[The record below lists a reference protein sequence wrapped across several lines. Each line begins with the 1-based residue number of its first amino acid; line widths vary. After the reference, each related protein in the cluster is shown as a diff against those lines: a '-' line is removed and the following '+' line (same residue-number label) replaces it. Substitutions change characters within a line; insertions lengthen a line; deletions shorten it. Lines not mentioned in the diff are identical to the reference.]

1 MTKSKTSF
9 DWRKI
14 TENKPFFAV
23 TSSRVAVM
31 HDHKKAAKNSGN
43 VNDQTIIQT
52 MAGNL

>member
-1 MTKSKTSF
+1 MTNSEASF

-14 TENKPFFAV
+14 AENKPFFAS
-23 TSSRVAVM
+23 TSSRVAM
-31 HDHKKAAKNSGN
+31 MRDHKKAAKYPVN